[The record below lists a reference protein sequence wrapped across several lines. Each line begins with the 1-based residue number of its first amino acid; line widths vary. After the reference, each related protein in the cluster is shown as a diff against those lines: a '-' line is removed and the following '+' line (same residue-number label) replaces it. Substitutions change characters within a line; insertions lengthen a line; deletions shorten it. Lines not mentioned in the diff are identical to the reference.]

1 MAPSG
6 RSVQTTTFPGL
17 RRLVKIGGIP
27 AGIALAKKSAS
38 AQRHHGLAPGWQ
50 PVTACQAA
58 NITPMEPVRVVFMGT
73 PQPAVG
79 VLDATAGIAAANGWS
94 VVAAYTAPDRPA
106 GRGRRLSP
114 SPVRERAE
122 ALDIPVLTPQRLTLP
137 EEQERFR
144 SLRSDLVVLA
154 AYGLLLPPPFLFE
167 PSHGAVNIHPSLL
180 PRHRGAAPV
189 AAAILAGDKETG
201 VTLMTMDEG
210 LDTGPTLARRTF
222 PLNGDER
229 TPALTE
235 RLFALGCGLLAEVL
249 PGYVAGEVVPVPQ
262 PDEGATYTPR
272 MTKTDAMIDWRD
284 PALLIE
290 RKVRAYDPW
299 PGTATLWEGRR
310 LAITDAA
317 ADAETGIAPGETGT
331 RGEGVLVGTGEGALR
346 LLRVKM
352 EGRQEMSAA
361 EFLRGHPSFGNARL
375 GS

>member
-1 MAPSG
+1 
-6 RSVQTTTFPGL
+6 
-17 RRLVKIGGIP
+17 
-27 AGIALAKKSAS
+27 
-38 AQRHHGLAPGWQ
+38 
-50 PVTACQAA
+50 
-58 NITPMEPVRVVFMGT
+58 MEPVRVVFMGT

-79 VLDATAGIAAANGWS
+79 VLDATAAIAAANGWS

-114 SPVRERAE
+114 SPVRERVE
-122 ALDIPVLTPQRLTLP
+122 TLGIPVLTPQRLTPP

-144 SLRSDLVVLA
+144 SLRADLVVLA

-167 PSHGAVNIHPSLL
+167 PLHGAVNVHPSLL

-189 AAAILAGDKETG
+189 AAAILAGDTETG

-210 LDTGPTLARRTF
+210 LDTGPTLARQVF

-229 TPALTE
+229 TPGLTA
-235 RLFALGCGLLAEVL
+235 RLFALGCELLAEVL
-249 PGYVAGEVVPVPQ
+249 PGYVAGKVAPVPQ

-272 MTKTDAMIDWRD
+272 ISKADAMIDWRD
-284 PALLIE
+284 PAALIE

-317 ADAETGIAPGETGT
+317 ADPETGIASGEIGT
-331 RGEGVLVGTGEGALR
+331 RGEGVFVGTGEGALR
-346 LLRVKM
+346 LLRVKL

-361 EFLRGHPSFGNARL
+361 EFLRGHSTFGSARL

>member
-1 MAPSG
+1 
-6 RSVQTTTFPGL
+6 
-17 RRLVKIGGIP
+17 
-27 AGIALAKKSAS
+27 
-38 AQRHHGLAPGWQ
+38 
-50 PVTACQAA
+50 
-58 NITPMEPVRVVFMGT
+58 MEPVRVVFMGT

-79 VLDATAGIAAANGWS
+79 VLDAAAGIAAANGWS

-106 GRGRRLSP
+106 GRGRRLLP

-122 ALDIPVLTPQRLTLP
+122 ALGIPVLTPQRLTLP

-144 SLRSDLVVLA
+144 SLRADLVVLA

-167 PSHGAVNIHPSLL
+167 PLHGAVNIHPSLL

-189 AAAILAGDKETG
+189 AAAILAGDTETG
-201 VTLMTMDEG
+201 VTLMTMNEG
-210 LDTGPTLARRTF
+210 LDTGLTLARRTF

-249 PGYVAGEVVPVPQ
+249 PRYVAGEVVPVPQ

-272 MTKTDAMIDWRD
+272 MSKADATIDWRD
-284 PALLIE
+284 PASLIE
-290 RKVRAYDPW
+290 RRVRAYDPW

-310 LAITDAA
+310 LGITDAA
-317 ADAETGIAPGETGT
+317 VGGETGNLAPGEVRVQGD
-331 RGEGVLVGTGEGALR
+331 GVLVGTGEGALR

-352 EGRQEMSAA
+352 EGRQETSAA
-361 EFLRGHPSFGNARL
+361 EFLRGHPAFGSARL
-375 GS
+375 GA